1 MIDEEFPL
9 YSEMNFQQS
18 WKMFWLEPLHIPKFA
33 EMMGLQRMYFSK
45 DPEAQTETLFPYYTI
60 VQRNELRL
68 P

>member
-45 DPEAQTETLFPYYTI
+45 DPEA
-60 VQRNELRL
+60 
-68 P
+68 